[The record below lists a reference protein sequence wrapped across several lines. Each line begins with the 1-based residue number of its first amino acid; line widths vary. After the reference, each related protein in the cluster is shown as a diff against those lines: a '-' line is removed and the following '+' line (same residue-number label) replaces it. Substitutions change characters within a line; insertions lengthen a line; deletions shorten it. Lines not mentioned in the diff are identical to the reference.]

1 MRDVDEWAS
10 LSISALVGLVT
21 GLATGFYFER
31 RQTKAARK
39 DAEGLRADNARLESL
54 VSELRDRMRG
64 VQTNLT
70 THIARPTT
78 AESTRQLTN
87 VQPDIADEIFEFIR
101 RRIDA
106 SGAVERS
113 MIVERF
119 YRQHGIEAVDA
130 GILSLTES
138 GRISA
143 DKRTV
148 RVEP

>member
-1 MRDVDEWAS
+1 MDEWVS
-10 LSISALVGLVT
+10 LFLSALVGLVT
-21 GLATGFYFER
+21 GVATGFYFER

-39 DAEGLRADNARLESL
+39 DAEQLRADNDRLESL
-54 VSELRDRMRG
+54 VSGLRDQVRG

-70 THIARPTT
+70 THIARPRTGGGVRPT
-78 AESTRQLTN
+78 SAG
-87 VQPDIADEIFEFIR
+87 PKDIAPEIFDFVR

-113 MIVERF
+113 MIVEHF

-130 GILSLTES
+130 GILSLTET

-143 DKRTV
+143 DKKFV
-148 RVEP
+148 RVKR